1 MRLCVCL
8 CFKPAGRASE
18 RQRENECGEISLR
31 RQRQKKAK
39 QKCDLCDLSS
49 LVSAKV
55 RHIKIYKFLSLLE
68 PRKSAHLFG
77 KGKKNT
83 HCTDKER
90 RTMEASDDDRSSH
103 GLTCHTAPV
112 RFILIYIIDSLFF
125 HVSPFLAP
133 VADGESHTFLFLSLL
148 CVLINRASS
157 SSLRTN

>member
-31 RQRQKKAK
+31 RQTKKS
-39 QKCDLCDLSS
+39 QTKCDLCDLSS

-55 RHIKIYKFLSLLE
+55 RYIKIKFLSLLGE

-83 HCTDKER
+83 HRTDKER

-112 RFILIYIIDSLFF
+112 RFILIYIIL
-125 HVSPFLAP
+125 
-133 VADGESHTFLFLSLL
+133 
-148 CVLINRASS
+148 
-157 SSLRTN
+157 

>member
-1 MRLCVCL
+1 VRLCVCL

-18 RQRENECGEISLR
+18 RQHENECGEISLR
-31 RQRQKKAK
+31 RQTKKS
-39 QKCDLCDLSS
+39 QTFCDLCDLSS

-55 RHIKIYKFLSLLE
+55 RHIKIKFLSLLGE

-83 HCTDKER
+83 HRTFKER

-112 RFILIYIIDSLFF
+112 RFILIYIIL
-125 HVSPFLAP
+125 
-133 VADGESHTFLFLSLL
+133 
-148 CVLINRASS
+148 
-157 SSLRTN
+157 

>member
-1 MRLCVCL
+1 MRLCVCVSSR
-8 CFKPAGRASE
+8 RASE

-31 RQRQKKAK
+31 RQTKKS
-39 QKCDLCDLSS
+39 QTKCDLCDLSS

-55 RHIKIYKFLSLLE
+55 RYIKIKFLSLLGE

-83 HCTDKER
+83 HRTDKER

-112 RFILIYIIDSLFF
+112 RFIDYKFFSFTFHLFSL
-125 HVSPFLAP
+125 L
-133 VADGESHTFLFLSLL
+133 ADGESHTFLFLSLL

>member
-1 MRLCVCL
+1 MCV
-8 CFKPAGRASE
+8 FVFQAGGRPNDNAKMNAE
-18 RQRENECGEISLR
+18 KFLYAA
-31 RQRQKKAK
+31 RQKKAK

-55 RHIKIYKFLSLLE
+55 RHIKIKFLSLLGE

-133 VADGESHTFLFLSLL
+133 VADGESHTFLFLSLF
-148 CVLINRASS
+148 CVYS
-157 SSLRTN
+157 

>member
-112 RFILIYIIDSLFF
+112 RFINLYYRFF
-125 HVSPFLAP
+125 
-133 VADGESHTFLFLSLL
+133 FLSHFTFS
-148 CVLINRASS
+148 RGPG
-157 SSLRTN
+157 

>member
-31 RQRQKKAK
+31 RQTKKS
-39 QKCDLCDLSS
+39 QTFCDLCDLSS

-55 RHIKIYKFLSLLE
+55 RYIKIYKFLSLLE

-112 RFILIYIIDSLFF
+112 RFILIYIILEILFSFTF
-125 HVSPFLAP
+125 HLFSRL
-133 VADGESHTFLFLSLL
+133 ADGESHTFLFLSLL

>member
-1 MRLCVCL
+1 MRY
-8 CFKPAGRASE
+8 
-18 RQRENECGEISLR
+18 
-31 RQRQKKAK
+31 
-39 QKCDLCDLSS
+39 
-49 LVSAKV
+49 
-55 RHIKIYKFLSLLE
+55 IKIKFLSLLGE

>member
-1 MRLCVCL
+1 MCV
-8 CFKPAGRASE
+8 FVFQAGGRPNDSTKMNAE
-18 RQRENECGEISLR
+18 KFLYAA
-31 RQRQKKAK
+31 RQKKAK

-55 RHIKIYKFLSLLE
+55 RYIKIKFLSLLGE

-112 RFILIYIIDSLFF
+112 RFILIYIIL
-125 HVSPFLAP
+125 
-133 VADGESHTFLFLSLL
+133 
-148 CVLINRASS
+148 
-157 SSLRTN
+157 